1 MNSINGIGSL
11 GNLCNVSGCNN
22 FTQLRPQA
30 ESTVPEQRDMVS
42 LGQETPEQETSFPS
56 MVGVG
61 VSSEKVADYGT
72 VTTSEKAPV
81 AVTSNSVDA
90 GNGLR
95 ATMSDLGVLTLLDD
109 PAIESLDQCGGI
121 SDTVAVSQ
129 QNTLAM
135 INLNSM
141 DSILSNGLIP
151 M

>member
-22 FTQLRPQA
+22 FTQVRPQA
-30 ESTVPEQRDMVS
+30 ENTVPEQRDMVS
-42 LGQETPEQETSFPS
+42 LGQETLDQEASFPS

-61 VSSEKVADYGT
+61 VSSEEVADYGT
-72 VTTSEKAPV
+72 VTTTEKAPV
-81 AVTSNSVDA
+81 AVASNSVDA

-121 SDTVAVSQ
+121 SDSLAVSQ

-141 DSILSNGLIP
+141 GSILANGLIS